1 MALLGIHH
9 VFQYLDIPLIW
20 FIGHHKPIIFRIVS
34 STQLQHNGFVGIAIT
49 DVFRY
54 ICRFSKSDIVRHYVG
69 PVFKRFHLAGNHF
82 PADQLFLDFNDD
94 TDDGQYFSSTKRVD
108 K

>member
-1 MALLGIHH
+1 MCH
-9 VFQYLDIPLIW
+9 VFQYLDVSLIW
-20 FIGHHKPIIFRIVS
+20 FIGHHKPIILRIVS
-34 STQLQHNGFVGIAIT
+34 YARLQHNGFVGTAIT
-49 DVFRY
+49 DVSRY

-94 TDDGQYFSSTKRVD
+94 TDDGQYCSSKKRVD